1 MSHGTDVPKT
11 PGTTPGTPAAP
22 GPPAAP
28 GTTPRTPAAPRPP
41 AAPGT
46 TPRTPAAPGPPAAPG
61 TTPRTPAAP
70 RPPAAPGTTPR
81 TPAAPLPPTAPGT
94 TPRTPAAPRP
104 PAAPGTPAKPSR
116 AGTVAALRPRYQ
128 ADLAHG
134 TERFF
139 EPRRTDCP
147 WCGSARLKRR
157 LLTKDRYQNKPGRF
171 LLDRCRDCRHVFQN
185 PALNPDGLE
194 FYYRDFYDGLGE
206 QERGDVFSRR
216 RKMYQGRAQSLE
228 PGADPPKAWLDV
240 GTGHGHFPEVAR
252 AVFPGTRFDGLD
264 FTDGVDLAERAG
276 RIDHGF
282 RGSFPDLAR
291 ERLAESYDVVSMF
304 HYLEHSTDPRAELHA
319 ARRALRPGGR
329 LLVEVPDPECWFARL
344 FGRFWLPWLQPQHLH
359 FLPVAN
365 LRKELAALGFTVVV
379 EQHREPSDTVDLLG
393 AVWLTVNAVAP
404 PEDSPSLA
412 EPPGWARRLLR
423 RALLLAAV
431 PALLGATT
439 LDRLLLKPLAGLGK
453 VSNAYRVVAR
463 RD

>member
-11 PGTTPGTPAAP
+11 PGTTPGLSVGP
-22 GPPAAP
+22 GA
-28 GTTPRTPAAPRPP
+28 
-41 AAPGT
+41 
-46 TPRTPAAPGPPAAPG
+46 
-61 TTPRTPAAP
+61 
-70 RPPAAPGTTPR
+70 
-81 TPAAPLPPTAPGT
+81 
-94 TPRTPAAPRP
+94 
-104 PAAPGTPAKPSR
+104 PAKPSR
-116 AGTVAALRPRYQ
+116 AETVAGLRPRYQ

-134 TERFF
+134 TGRFF

-157 LLTKDRYQNKPGRF
+157 LRTKDRYQNKPGRC
-171 LLDRCRDCRHVFQN
+171 LLDVCRDCRHVFQN
-185 PALNPDGLE
+185 PALNGDGLE

-206 QERGDVFSRR
+206 KDLGNVFSGREKMYRR
-216 RKMYQGRAQSLE
+216 RAESLK
-228 PGADPPKAWLDV
+228 PQADAPKTWLDV

-252 AVFPGTRFDGLD
+252 TVFPGTRFDGLD

-276 RIDHGF
+276 RIDHGI
-282 RGSFPDLAR
+282 RGSFR

-304 HYLEHSTDPRAELHA
+304 HYLEHSTDPRAELRA
-319 ARRALRPGGR
+319 ARRSVRPGGHV
-329 LLVEVPDPECWFARL
+329 LIEVPDPECWFARL

-365 LRKELAALGFTVVV
+365 LRKELTSLGFTVVV

-412 EPPGWARRLLR
+412 EPPGRARRLLR
-423 RALLLAAV
+423 CALLLAAV
-431 PALLGATT
+431 PALVAATA